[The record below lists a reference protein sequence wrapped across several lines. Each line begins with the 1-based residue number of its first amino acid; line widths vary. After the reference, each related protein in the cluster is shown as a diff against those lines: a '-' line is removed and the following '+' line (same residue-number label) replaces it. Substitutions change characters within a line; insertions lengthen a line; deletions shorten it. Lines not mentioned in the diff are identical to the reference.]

1 MDTVEPIEGAES
13 SHDPAADAASIK
25 EWRSKLQ
32 VVFDSAAAALPSN
45 QRPMIAR
52 VSEQVL
58 AVVEALQT
66 TELARNHKA
75 MESLRFRV
83 QWEKEQAKKQLGSL
97 RSASTMEGQ
106 HLITRVTMQLEA
118 EHKNTLEQMEQKAA
132 EVTKRYEAQIGAQ
145 AEVQQVLLM
154 KITLLDGGATAAS
167 LEHERQVSFMAA
179 SAMRRLQHVALSRG
193 WLTWV
198 EGAAEQRKMH
208 GALRRMRDYAVN
220 LAFHAWVELCE
231 QRESQR
237 QLMEQAAR
245 RLLRPALT
253 SAFTHWL
260 EEWKEAQ
267 RRVTRDGLLMRIEEL
282 ESQIMRERIESAR
295 RLDAAVA
302 EQQRLLH
309 TMTLG
314 QSETMRLEAL
324 ARADL
329 VEYLNHSTTRRR
341 LHQARMRS
349 WGAWKEFRQ
358 ARATQRRRLSQFVSR
373 WLKRQ
378 LVRGWAEWHV
388 WARMKTSER
397 RCMGAVVGRLA
408 NKHLS
413 RGWTGWHSCWEEGTA
428 HRRMMRGALSHHTK
442 KQLTGCWG
450 SWHELRHEAARKRQL
465 LAVAASRLRNPS
477 LAGAYGVWRHEWRR
491 ALMAEHANILEERAR
506 LFGPKGDKDGE
517 IQLSE
522 TTSPPLELA
531 ERTLSPLELAERKAD
546 ELSRALQE
554 MERWR
559 DEERGAR
566 ELAKA
571 EAQMATEMLVELD
584 GLRNESSRWHAEREA
599 LQAKLDETVRQLT
612 REIEHARADYE
623 RRGRDLAAAKL
634 HAELAAD
641 VEKEAKE
648 TLEKALEA
656 VARADEVRETE
667 KRQLTRRMYEQMEG
681 LLAER
686 MDAVAVNHE
695 HRIRELTNLL
705 ALRDRQLMRA
715 VAGATSG
722 NLGLSRSSPAMPPFM
737 APAYAAA
744 ATPGTALHKSASE
757 SASPK
762 PLVRGSGDK
771 RSLDLRPVNAPVDDL
786 RMKRPATAAYTTNAS
801 RRGRGQAAGMAL
813 STSSAGLLV
822 TATLPEAV
830 GWAGQM
836 ARVDAQPL
844 GLTIA
849 LPIVPTRDITTPHL
863 YHTMTAPGGS
873 MMGAKSAPSWTSP
886 FSRRCGSQA

>member
-1 MDTVEPIEGAES
+1 MDTVEPIEDAVSSNDPAES
-13 SHDPAADAASIK
+13 SHDPAADAASLE
-25 EWRSKLQ
+25 EWRAKLQ

-52 VSEQVL
+52 VTEQVL
-58 AVVEALQT
+58 AVVEALQKN
-66 TELARNHKA
+66 ELARNHKA

-83 QWEKEQAKKQLGSL
+83 AQAKKQLGSL

-167 LEHERQVSFMAA
+167 LEHERQVSFMAG
-179 SAMRRLQHVALSRG
+179 SAMRRLQHVALNRG

-208 GALRRMRDYAVN
+208 GALRRMRDYVVN

-267 RRVTRDGLLMRIEEL
+267 RQVTRDGLLVRIEEL

-309 TMTLG
+309 TITLG
-314 QSETMRLEAL
+314 QSETVRLEAL

-341 LHQARMRS
+341 LQQARLQS
-349 WGAWKEFRQ
+349 WDTWKDLRR

-378 LVRGWAEWHV
+378 LVRGWAKWHV
-388 WARMKTSER
+388 WARTHISEQ

-450 SWHELRHEAARKRQL
+450 SWHVLRHEAARKRQF
-465 LAVAASRLRNPS
+465 LAVAASRLRNPINPS
-477 LAGAYGVWRHEWRR
+477 LASAYGVWLHEWRG
-491 ALMAEHANILEERAR
+491 ALMAEHAR
-506 LFGPKGDKDGE
+506 LFGPAGDKGGE

-522 TTSPPLELA
+522 TTSSPLELA

-546 ELSRALQE
+546 ELRRALQE

-571 EAQMATEMLVELD
+571 EAQMATEMLIELD

-612 REIEHARADYE
+612 REIEHARAEYE

-634 HAELAAD
+634 HAEQAAD

-686 MDAVAVNHE
+686 MDAVAANHE

-801 RRGRGQAAGMAL
+801 RRRGRGQAAGMAL
-813 STSSAGLLV
+813 STSSVGLLV